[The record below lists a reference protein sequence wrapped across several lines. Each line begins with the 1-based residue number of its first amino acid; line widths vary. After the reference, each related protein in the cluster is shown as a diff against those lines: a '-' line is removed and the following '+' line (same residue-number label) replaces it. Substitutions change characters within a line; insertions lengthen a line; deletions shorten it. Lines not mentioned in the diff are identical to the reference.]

1 MFYPKELEEV
11 EPIWEE
17 QLAAVSGS
25 DIAYEVG
32 RIGTKFF
39 AELRDNKKIFGIRCP
54 VCDLVYMPPRLSCK
68 NCFTELKEWVEV
80 SDTGTLLTY
89 TIVYVPGENQP
100 FEPPYAIGLIQLD
113 GADTALMHVIGEI
126 DLEKLSIGMRLRAVF
141 SEEQDANIRD
151 IKYFKPL

>member
-32 RIGTKFF
+32 HIGTKFC

-54 VCDLVYMPPRLSCK
+54 VCDLVYVPPRLSCK

-80 SDTGTLLTY
+80 SDIGTLLTY
-89 TIVYVPGENQP
+89 TVVYVPGENQP

-113 GADTALMHVIGEI
+113 GADTALMHVIGET
-126 DLEKLSIGMRLRAVF
+126 DLEKLSIGMRLQAVF
-141 SEEQDANIRD
+141 NQERDGSIRD

>member
-17 QLAAVSGS
+17 QPAAVSGS

-39 AELRDNKKIFGIRCP
+39 AELRDKKIFGIRCP

-68 NCFTELKEWVEV
+68 NCFTELNEWVEV
-80 SDTGTLLTY
+80 SNTGTLLTY

-113 GADTALMHVIGEI
+113 GADTALMHVIGET
-126 DLEKLSIGMRLRAVF
+126 DLEKLSIGMRLQAVF
-141 SEEQDANIRD
+141 SEERDANIRD